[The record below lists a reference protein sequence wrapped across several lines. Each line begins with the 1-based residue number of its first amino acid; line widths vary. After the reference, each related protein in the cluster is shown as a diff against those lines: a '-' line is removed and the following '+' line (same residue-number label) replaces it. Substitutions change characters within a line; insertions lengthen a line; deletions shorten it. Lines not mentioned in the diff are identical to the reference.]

1 MTVLKNRKLRCLGR
15 VLATI
20 VLIATT
26 PVYANPALSDEAL
39 IGTHLIPLEGGR
51 NFRDIGGISTTDGAT
66 IKRGMLYRAGVL
78 HHLTAEDYAKI
89 DTFGIRTVID
99 FRDAEERQNEPTTW
113 LAGEVE
119 ILDWDYTMSFGDD
132 IDLNEML
139 RMMAASEAGA
149 ESMMAALYRTMVE
162 QQKPHYQAMFQE
174 LLAPSGPVLFHCTAG
189 KDRTGVAAALIQT
202 ALGVDRETVIRDYTL
217 SEIILNLPEQQN
229 SLASMT
235 AHNDGNYSMLAM
247 LPEASVNALM
257 GTRRIYIETA
267 FDEMTQNYGS
277 VDAYIREALG
287 VSEQD
292 LATLR
297 ALYLE

>member
-1 MTVLKNRKLRCLGR
+1 MNFLIPRKMRHMVG
-15 VLATI
+15 VIVATI
-20 VLIATT
+20 LMSSSTT
-26 PVYANPALSDEAL
+26 FANPAHSDEEL
-39 IGTHLIPLEGGR
+39 IGKHLIPLEGGR
-51 NFRDIGGISTTDGAT
+51 NFRDIGGITTADGAT
-66 IKRGMLYRAGVL
+66 VKSGLLFRAGVL
-78 HHLTAEDYAKI
+78 HHLTADDYAKI
-89 DTFGIRTVID
+89 DAFGIRTVID
-99 FRDAEERQNEPTTW
+99 FRDVEERQNEPTTW
-113 LAGEVE
+113 LASDVE
-119 ILDWDYTMSFGDD
+119 IVNWDYAMSFGDD
-132 IDLNEML
+132 IDLNDML

-162 QQKPHYQAMFQE
+162 QQKPHYQAMFEE

-217 SEIILNLPEQQN
+217 SEVILNLPEQQN

-235 AHNDGNYSMLAM
+235 AHSDGNYSMLAM
-247 LPEASVNALM
+247 LPEASINALM

-277 VDAYIREALG
+277 VEAYIKEGLG

-292 LATLR
+292 LETLR
-297 ALYLE
+297 VLYLE